1 MRRGNLLMRF
11 RDPSRRP
18 PPSPTDWTCR
28 DAAVE
33 CKGQTAFDH
42 IGAAMTL
49 KTHRYAELAR
59 LLAARVTAP
68 DYYRGTTLIRAG
80 ICVIAKALRFVAA
93 ALFVALTASASA
105 QTSIDEAE
113 RGIVRVVVIL
123 ESPEGR
129 MLYGSGSGF
138 VVAPNLVVTAAHVV
152 APARQRAEYG
162 VAIVAPQGDGLLA
175 ARIIRYS
182 PLTELALLEFSG
194 GGDIPPLT
202 ISTVE
207 PHAGDGVVALGYP
220 DVDYQGATGADLLR
234 PTPASRT
241 SGQIASLRDRAPT
254 GDAIPTINH
263 QAVISSGSSG
273 GPLLDECGRVL
284 GVNSWHVSGADTRET
299 RGVSTRAGQLLQF
312 LDEAGVSPTLSDERC
327 LTFTERAEAER
338 SATISALQ
346 AQNEELA
353 SKLETADRLTRIAVV
368 ILIGGTLALFV
379 AVCVLGAVVLSR
391 RRGHANGDGAAG
403 HAQVTT
409 PAHQHHDPEPFEAPR
424 RRTGVVAI
432 VGGAAVAAILIVA
445 AGIALLRAR
454 AESGPAQAEI
464 PQALSGSISC
474 TLDREASTGAQG
486 VSDMSF
492 SASGNLCVNERTLY
506 APIDGGRF
514 RRAIVLGE
522 PRALDILTIDPAT
535 GEFRRERYP
544 LSDEDFSAA
553 NRAVEDSGA
562 GRGCE
567 GDGASEAVARR
578 NETLS
583 RFAEGEASQRLVWH
597 CEARN

>member
-1 MRRGNLLMRF
+1 MI
-11 RDPSRRP
+11 
-18 PPSPTDWTCR
+18 
-28 DAAVE
+28 A
-33 CKGQTAFDH
+33 
-42 IGAAMTL
+42 
-49 KTHRYAELAR
+49 KTHRANRWCAR
-59 LLAARVTAP
+59 LLDRRRRRFMARGP
-68 DYYRGTTLIRAG
+68 LG
-80 ICVIAKALRFVAA
+80 IPLFAKALRYLAA
-93 ALFVALTASASA
+93 ALVVALAGSAAA

-123 ESPEGR
+123 ESPQGR

-138 VVAPNLVVTAAHVV
+138 VVAPNLVVTNAHVV

-162 VAIVAPQGDGLLA
+162 VAIVPPQGEGLIP

-182 PLTELALLEFSG
+182 PLSELALLEFRG
-194 GGDIPPLT
+194 GPDIVPLT

-207 PHAGDGVVALGYP
+207 PHPGDGVVALGYP

-234 PTPASRT
+234 PAPPSRT

-273 GPLLDECGRVL
+273 GPLVDECGRVL

-299 RGVSTRAGQLLQF
+299 RGVSTRATQLLQF
-312 LDEAGVSPTLSDERC
+312 LDEAGVTPTLSDERC
-327 LTFTERAEAER
+327 LSFAERIEAER
-338 SATISALQ
+338 VQTIDALQ

-391 RRGHANGDGAAG
+391 RRAPHYAP
-403 HAQVTT
+403 HVAQQEHV
-409 PAHQHHDPEPFEAPR
+409 QPEPFETPR
-424 RRTGVVAI
+424 RRFGVVAI
-432 VGGAAVAAILIVA
+432 VGGAAIAAILIVA
-445 AGIALLRAR
+445 AGVALLRAR
-454 AESGPAQAEI
+454 ESGETETVAAPAAF
-464 PQALSGSISC
+464 SGSISC
-474 TLDREASTGAQG
+474 TLDRAASAGAQG

-492 SASGNLCVNERTLY
+492 TASGALCVNERTLY
-506 APIDGGRF
+506 APLDGNGRF

-522 PRALDILTIDPAT
+522 ARALDVLTIDPET

-544 LSDEDFSAA
+544 LNGDDFAAA
-553 NRAVEDSGA
+553 NQAVAESSV
-562 GRGCE
+562 GRGCD
-567 GDGASEAVARR
+567 GDSDAVAHR
-578 NETLS
+578 NETLM
-583 RFAEGEASQRLVWH
+583 RFAQGEPTQRLVWR

>member
-1 MRRGNLLMRF
+1 M
-11 RDPSRRP
+11 
-18 PPSPTDWTCR
+18 
-28 DAAVE
+28 
-33 CKGQTAFDH
+33 
-42 IGAAMTL
+42 IG
-49 KTHRYAELAR
+49 KLAR
-59 LLAARVTAP
+59 LLAAA
-68 DYYRGTTLIRAG
+68 LILALAG
-80 ICVIAKALRFVAA
+80 PAV
-93 ALFVALTASASA
+93 A

-138 VVAPNLVVTAAHVV
+138 VVAPNLVVTNAHVV
-152 APARQRAEYG
+152 AAARQRPEFG
-162 VAIVAPQGDGLLA
+162 IGIVPPSGDGLLT

-194 GGDIPPLT
+194 GADLEPLT

-207 PHAGDGVVALGYP
+207 PHAGDGVVAMGYP

-234 PTPASRT
+234 PTPPSRT

-254 GDAIPTINH
+254 GDDIPTINH
-263 QAVISSGSSG
+263 QAIISSGSSG
-273 GPLLDECGRVL
+273 GPLLDECGRVI

-299 RGVSTRAGQLLQF
+299 RGVSTRVGQLLQF
-312 LDEAGVSPTLSDERC
+312 LDEAGVSPNLSDERC
-327 LTFTERAEAER
+327 LTSTERAAADR
-338 SATISALQ
+338 TATIDALQ

-379 AVCVLGAVVLSR
+379 AVCVLGAVVLSH
-391 RRGHANGDGAAG
+391 RRGGAHVA
-403 HAQVTT
+403 A
-409 PAHQHHDPEPFEAPR
+409 PHHDAVVHHHSPEPFETPR

-445 AGIALLRAR
+445 AGVALLRVRDEGERQA
-454 AESGPAQAEI
+454 AEI
-464 PQALSGSISC
+464 PPPDFTGAITC

-486 VSDMSF
+486 VADMSF
-492 SASGNLCVNERTLY
+492 TASGNLCVNERTLY
-506 APIDGGRF
+506 APLDEGRF
-514 RRAIVLGE
+514 RRILVLGE
-522 PRALDILTIDPAT
+522 ARAMDILTIDPDT

-544 LSDEDFSAA
+544 LSDEDFALA
-553 NRAVEDSGA
+553 TQAVAESGA
-562 GRGCE
+562 GRGCQ
-567 GDGASEAVARR
+567 GDGASDAVARR
-578 NETLS
+578 NEALM
-583 RFAEGEASQRLVWH
+583 RFAQGEPTQRLVWR

>member
-1 MRRGNLLMRF
+1 
-11 RDPSRRP
+11 
-18 PPSPTDWTCR
+18 
-28 DAAVE
+28 
-33 CKGQTAFDH
+33 
-42 IGAAMTL
+42 
-49 KTHRYAELAR
+49 
-59 LLAARVTAP
+59 
-68 DYYRGTTLIRAG
+68 
-80 ICVIAKALRFVAA
+80 VIAKTLRFAVAA
-93 ALFVALTASASA
+93 LILALAGPAVA

-138 VVAPNLVVTAAHVV
+138 VVAPNLVVTNAHVV
-152 APARQRAEYG
+152 APARQRPEYG
-162 VAIVAPQGDGLLA
+162 IAVVAPEGDGLLT
-175 ARIIRYS
+175 ARLIRYS
-182 PLTELALLEFSG
+182 PLTELALLEFRG
-194 GGDIPPLT
+194 GPDIQPLT

-220 DVDYQGATGADLLR
+220 DVDYQGASGADLLR

-254 GDAIPTINH
+254 GDPIPTINH

-273 GPLLDECGRVL
+273 GPLLDECGRVI

-299 RGVSTRAGQLLQF
+299 RGVATRAGQLLQF
-312 LDEAGVSPTLSDERC
+312 LDEAGVTPTLSDDRC

-338 SATISALQ
+338 AATISALQ
-346 AQNEELA
+346 EQNEELA
-353 SKLETADRLTRIAVV
+353 NKLETADRLTKVAVV

-391 RRGHANGDGAAG
+391 RRGNGHAAANGQPHVA
-403 HAQVTT
+403 
-409 PAHQHHDPEPFEAPR
+409 HHDPEPFEAPR

-445 AGIALLRAR
+445 AGVALLRYQATGEPV
-454 AESGPAQAEI
+454 AASIPAAFQ
-464 PQALSGSISC
+464 GSIVC
-474 TLDREASTGAQG
+474 TLDRENSTGAQG

-492 SASGNLCVNERTLY
+492 TASGNLCVNERTLY
-506 APIDGGRF
+506 APLEEGRF
-514 RRAIVLGE
+514 RRVIVLGE
-522 PRALDILTIDPAT
+522 ARAMDILTINPNT

-544 LSDEDFSAA
+544 LNEEDFASA
-553 NRAVEDSGA
+553 NEAVAQSGA
-562 GRGCE
+562 GRGCS

-578 NETLS
+578 NDTLMH
-583 RFAEGEASQRLVWH
+583 FAQGEPTQRLVWQ
-597 CEARN
+597 CEAR